1 MTTDKG
7 ASVYVSAAEREAL
20 ANAAG
25 LLSALLEAASNPG
38 PELPA
43 ALRAVYSMLEKAN
56 KAERGSRKRALV
68 RQALRAAEK
77 TT

>member
-7 ASVYVSAAEREAL
+7 ASVYVSAAELEAL

-25 LLSALLEAASNPG
+25 LLSSLLEAASNPG

-43 ALRAVYSMLEKAN
+43 ALRAVYSVLVKAG
-56 KAERGSRKRALV
+56 KAKRGARKRGLV

-77 TT
+77 TN